1 MERLSSGTITML
13 AEMYLACL
21 PFKDY
26 LTCQVLGM
34 HTTMLRRFL
43 RHIIQLTNSMD
54 STFLR
59 SNELDKSI
67 YGQSYPFL
75 LPFCLTFLHIVDR
88 SPGKCSLG
96 FSCLQS
102 VIGNEVLSNGS
113 AHLGSPSDRQTQHLM
128 DSPAH
133 FIGRLNLIRV
143 YASFWNMIKC
153 CVTKSTKLLMISCRY
168 IILCSQVGI
177 KSRILNWVEAL
188 LNFAYIAS

>member
-1 MERLSSGTITML
+1 MVYILSILVIFLIKFYLSAVPMERLSSGTITML

-26 LTCQVLGM
+26 LTWQVLGM

-113 AHLGSPSDRQTQHLM
+113 AHLGSYEFMLV
-128 DSPAH
+128 
-133 FIGRLNLIRV
+133 FEI
-143 YASFWNMIKC
+143 
-153 CVTKSTKLLMISCRY
+153 
-168 IILCSQVGI
+168 
-177 KSRILNWVEAL
+177 
-188 LNFAYIAS
+188 